1 MIVSLRVV
9 GTERRGGEQNADPG
23 TPSLAA
29 KVESHQIK
37 RCCSIATKHLW

>member
-9 GTERRGGEQNADPG
+9 GTERRGAEQNAGLG
-23 TPSLAA
+23 TPPLVAQ
-29 KVESHQIK
+29 VESHQIK